1 MFKWLKRLDPE
12 ASGLGQMLKQF
23 SKMLEDGQK
32 VFDLGASA
40 YLGGADAASIS
51 EELVSTDQ
59 NINRLERQIRREIV
73 VHAMVHGAGE
83 FPFCLVLMSIVKDAE
98 RIGDYAKNILDLG
111 RYRPKVPGGPYET
124 RLSTLRQQIS
134 ELLAETRELYESQ
147 DTDAAAGFIEKCEI
161 RKDVCDDGVE
171 EILTQSEPRSV
182 DPADPAATV
191 LCYRYFKR
199 VISHARNIVTSI
211 VVPVDKL
218 DYFDES
224 AETKDIPPPI

>member
-1 MFKWLKRLDPE
+1 MFKWLKRVDPE
-12 ASGLGQMLKQF
+12 KSGLGKMLGQF
-23 SKMLEDGQK
+23 GRMLEDGEK
-32 VFDLGASA
+32 TFALGASA
-40 YLGGADAASIS
+40 YLGGADAESVPV
-51 EELVSTDQ
+51 ELVSTDQ
-59 NINRLERQIRREIV
+59 NINRLERKIRREIV
-73 VHAMVHGAGE
+73 VHAMVHGASE

-111 RYRPKVPGGPYET
+111 RYRPKAPGGPYQK
-124 RLSTLRQQIS
+124 RLTLLTEQIAEVLQQM
-134 ELLAETRELYESQ
+134 REIYESQ

-161 RKDVCDDGVE
+161 LKDVCDDGIE
-171 EILTQSEPRSV
+171 EILIEAEPRSV
-182 DPADPAATV
+182 DPADPAATA

-224 AETKDIPPPI
+224 DETKDIPPPI